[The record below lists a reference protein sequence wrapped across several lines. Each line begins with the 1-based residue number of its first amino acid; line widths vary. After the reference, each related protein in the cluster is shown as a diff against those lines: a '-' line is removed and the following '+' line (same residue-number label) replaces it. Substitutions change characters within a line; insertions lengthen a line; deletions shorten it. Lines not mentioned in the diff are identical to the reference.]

1 MSKIIKFFKDKY
13 KILIPIMV
21 AFVLV
26 ITLYFLYRE
35 YQYDNTRNKQEEL
48 VYQYFG
54 GDRVEYTAILTYNL
68 KNSII
73 DIEAKDKKVRYD
85 STPVYYQDEDKVLFP
100 RQMTIVFPYKK
111 AQYKLYK
118 YATYYVDENVHFIK
132 NNIDVG
138 NYNYFFLYDGK
149 NMFFFPDEVTIK
161 LGGKDYKKLGAG
173 SYVSVVGGLT
183 LIYYDTATGTSD
195 TVELEK
201 NAVSVYNDFIDLNI
215 SEKYYMSLGSKILLI
230 TPENLNPVFKT
241 IDN

>member
-100 RQMTIVFPYKK
+100 RQMTIVFPYEK